1 MSDAQVANPEVEV
14 KEWTAA
20 EKKAFEK
27 KHKPYREAAAEVNGF
42 IDFLKEQHSVADN
55 EGWQLGDGC
64 FVRRAAVAK
73 VDAPAP
79 PATVN
84 RTQEKERRAKKKVA
98 AERVAKAAKAVAREL
113 VHPNGVP
120 VGDVAL

>member
-14 KEWTAA
+14 RQFSEA

-27 KHKPYREAAAEVNGF
+27 KHKPFREAAAEVNSF
-42 IDFLKEQHSVADN
+42 IEFLKEQHGIGDN

-64 FVRRAAVAK
+64 FVRRVQAAKA
-73 VDAPAP
+73 DAPVP

-84 RTQEKERRAKKKVA
+84 RTQEKERRAKKPVSAPVK
-98 AERVAKAAKAVAREL
+98 AKAVKPLATIQ
-113 VHPNGVP
+113 PNGVP